1 MTADARGSDAAGF
14 GAGADAGAGFG
25 AGASAGA
32 GSEPDA
38 GAGSG
43 PDAGAGGPAVPVL
56 VFSPHADDVVLSCF
70 GALRPGGE
78 VVTVFAG
85 VPGDPAFLAPWD
97 ELLGARTSREM
108 ALERLREDA
117 AAYRGTG
124 VVLDAWDHLDGQY
137 RTGPP
142 DTGALRREMRERIG
156 RTGEVWLPSAIGSH
170 PDHLAVRDTGLAAC
184 RELAAAGRPPRV
196 RLYADYPYQLFAMS
210 NRHRA
215 HGTWSTYTW
224 HNADP
229 LALTEWFGTHFPD
242 ASEEEARPLPY
253 ALDGDTTAAKERAIR
268 CHRTQVPELDRASY
282 GKLLDPAN
290 LGREYAWDLPA
301 HLWEP
306 VDAGPPPPPP
316 PPPPAPSPPGGR
328 DT

>member
-1 MTADARGSDAAGF
+1 M
-14 GAGADAGAGFG
+14 
-25 AGASAGA
+25 
-32 GSEPDA
+32 
-38 GAGSG
+38 
-43 PDAGAGGPAVPVL
+43 
-56 VFSPHADDVVLSCF
+56 FSPHADDVVLSCF

-78 VVTVFAG
+78 AVTVFAG
-85 VPGDPAFLAPWD
+85 VPGDPVFLAPWD
-97 ELLGARTSREM
+97 KLLGARTSRGM

-124 VVLDAWDHLDGQY
+124 VELDAWDHLDGQY

-156 RTGEVWLPSAIGSH
+156 RAGEVWLPSAIGSH

>member
-1 MTADARGSDAAGF
+1 MTADAEGPVPTDTEGPVTANAE
-14 GAGADAGAGFG
+14 GATAT
-25 AGASAGA
+25 
-32 GSEPDA
+32 
-38 GAGSG
+38 
-43 PDAGAGGPAVPVL
+43 VL
-56 VFSPHADDVVLSCF
+56 VFSPHADDVVLSSF

-78 VVTVFAG
+78 AVTVFAG
-85 VPGDPAFLAPWD
+85 VPDDPALLAPWD
-97 ELLGARTSREM
+97 ERLGARTSREF

-124 VVLDAWDHLDGQY
+124 MALDAWAHLDGQY
-137 RTGPP
+137 RPGPP
-142 DTGALRREMRERIG
+142 DTGALRRDMRQRID
-156 RTGEVWLPSAIGSH
+156 RAGEVRLPAAIGDH

-224 HNADP
+224 HNEDP
-229 LALTEWFGTHFPD
+229 LALTEWFAQHFPGG
-242 ASEEEARPLPY
+242 SKEHARPRRHTLS
-253 ALDGDTTAAKERAIR
+253 DDTVAAKERAVR
-268 CHRTQVPELDRASY
+268 CHRTQVPELDRATY
-282 GKLLDPAN
+282 GTLLDPAN
-290 LGREYAWDLPA
+290 LGREYTWDLPA

-306 VDAGPPPPPP
+306 VTAGPP
-316 PPPPAPSPPGGR
+316 SPGTPVRPGGR